1 MLANFAA
8 SCRRMPVAQ
17 SDVGAYRTSF
27 DLPDKA

>member
-8 SCRRMPVAQ
+8 SRRRMPVAQ
-17 SDVGAYRTSF
+17 RDVGAYRTSF